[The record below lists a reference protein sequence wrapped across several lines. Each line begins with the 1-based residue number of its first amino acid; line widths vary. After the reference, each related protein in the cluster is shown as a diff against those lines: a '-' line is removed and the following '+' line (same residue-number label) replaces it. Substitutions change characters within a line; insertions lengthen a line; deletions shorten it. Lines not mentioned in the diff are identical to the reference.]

1 MDGKSEGDFRALQAT
16 RQAASNKVILI
27 FAVIELCAS
36 NDSASI
42 ANLIFYGAHMGFFN
56 YDLELLILLYL
67 IVFNWYGHV
76 QIKKKQ
82 LNKSLYILNFVI
94 GFFIPLSFLYMAA
107 LIILSKPRIKK
118 FENISAE

>member
-1 MDGKSEGDFRALQAT
+1 
-16 RQAASNKVILI
+16 
-27 FAVIELCAS
+27 
-36 NDSASI
+36 
-42 ANLIFYGAHMGFFN
+42 MGFFN

-82 LNKSLYILNFVI
+82 LNKSLYILNFII